1 MMYELPTS
9 LNVCGVEYAIRSDY
23 RAALDVLSA
32 FSAVDLHKARTFHF
46 KYDLSHF
53 YPLFYLR

>member
-23 RAALDVLSA
+23 RAALDVLSV
-32 FSAVDLHKARTFHF
+32 FSAVDLDNGVLNAKSSIIHSPRSSF
-46 KYDLSHF
+46 S
-53 YPLFYLR
+53 